1 MPLPCLVLSCLVF
14 ASSDAVWSPIAISSL
29 SSMLL
34 LVLARLTGPPSDL
47 GASLP
52 ACWLVFSFVAHYPA
66 TPAPWYETRFP
77 DVTIPIT
84 PNYNISSPNK
94 TQHIRQN
101 PPLTD
106 GAPPQPRSQPDSC
119 LAFQTSALCQASLH
133 FSPCKGDRFEMLNI
147 RYKYIIHYVTVYAS
161 MQCTLCSCEMLGGSA
176 FPRSLAYSIVC

>member
-1 MPLPCLVLSCLVF
+1 M
-14 ASSDAVWSPIAISSL
+14 
-29 SSMLL
+29 
-34 LVLARLTGPPSDL
+34 
-47 GASLP
+47 P

-133 FSPCKGDRFEMLNI
+133 FSPCKDVSLQQGDRFELLNI
-147 RYKYIIHYVTVYAS
+147 HYKYIIHY
-161 MQCTLCSCEMLGGSA
+161 TLCDGVCDAMHTMQLRNVGRISISA
-176 FPRSLAYSIVC
+176 IAGVLYCLLMSLLVTSLRHSRRRT